1 MACFPANPGAG
12 HFLAI
17 ESLGTVAMSIRLSI
31 PILRQTQERE
41 EKENQMNIGI
51 RVKPI
56 LVTAIAQAFLL
67 LAVTLSAQTFRGS
80 IGGSVLDPTGARIVN
95 QRVQASNESTG
106 INYSTE
112 TSNTGQYNFQ
122 DLPLGSYTVTAAV
135 TGFKSV
141 SVKGVTVTAGNIYS
155 LDLKLTQAA
164 GNSTTIEVSAE
175 ALVLDTQTD
184 VHTTTISA
192 ESLEDTPVAGRSFL
206 AFASLAPG
214 YAGEAN
220 NSYTGSVNGTRVEQ
234 VNYQINGTD
243 NNDPFRNQTAA
254 NQNGVAGIPGVLFPI
269 DAVDEVS
276 FQTSAVAETGRN
288 PGGTFNLITKSG
300 TNTLHGSA
308 FYYNRNEAL
317 AAASPFLPS
326 GQEKPANR
334 STNWGGSVG
343 GPIIQDRTFYF
354 LSYEKQTFTVSPGVA
369 GTEPGTGYQS
379 AAAALLEQYN
389 VPQNSASVWALQNL
403 WPQSALT
410 AASSASSA
418 NYFGPDSEYGFSHNL
433 LVKIDQRLSSK
444 HNLSASWYTG
454 EGPQVAP
461 IGTMLKY
468 YFVVAPLH
476 VQNYSVVLN
485 SALTP
490 RLTNQVQLGA
500 DSFNQTF
507 RDYKH
512 DENVQPY
519 FNTGSPF
526 TGSPTISIGNFDP
539 IGLVGPTGR
548 VSVTGHITDALS
560 WTYGFHQLRL
570 GGEFRKVQCNEFYYN
585 NALGTLVFSGQ
596 SGPWA
601 GLETDTNTAALAD
614 FLAGISSYSSISY
627 GDAARYLYVNSG
639 SGFAQDIWRVAPK
652 LTVTYGLRYDYTT
665 PVHNG
670 DKNIS
675 TFVPSR
681 GGVVYQGVDI
691 DSLYPG
697 DHTNFGPRIGFTYQ
711 PGDQKGLVI
720 RGGLG
725 IYFDTPA
732 FDNFVQSRSPNNGAG
747 GIQSNPGGLD
757 PVNSYVQGQTT
768 IVPGQSI
775 FANAIL
781 NNSTALFAVSQK
793 FKTPRDYT
801 FDLQIEKSLGGK
813 TILQLGYV
821 GLEGR
826 HLVDEVDINRAAFN
840 SNGITD
846 NTTRPYYA
854 TFPQYTVINQLNT
867 DATSNYNSLQAVIKT
882 AGWHGLSGQAAYT
895 WSHNLDDSS
904 TTAQT
909 KDWAQDSLNL
919 KGNYGNAD
927 SDQRQTLATAISY
940 AVPGSSY
947 GPRWLS
953 HGWTLNNSL
962 SFHSGNP
969 FTVKVGNLDTT
980 GTGDYTQFANISGNP
995 YVHGSHSV
1003 SNGAVQWLNTNAFS
1017 LPTAGTLGNQRRNQL
1032 FGPGYSDVDLSVFK
1046 TAKVG
1051 ERVNA
1056 QFRIETL
1063 NLFNRA
1069 NYGAPSATYSTAEN
1083 GFGVIG
1089 STIGASDDAPGIGS
1103 GEPFNVQLGLRVS
1116 F

>member
-1 MACFPANPGAG
+1 
-12 HFLAI
+12 
-17 ESLGTVAMSIRLSI
+17 MS
-31 PILRQTQERE
+31 
-41 EKENQMNIGI
+41 IGI

-56 LVTAIAQAFLL
+56 LVTAIMQSFLL

-80 IGGSVLDPTGARIVN
+80 IGGSVLDPTGARIIN
-95 QRVQASNESTG
+95 QRVDANNQSTE
-106 INYSTE
+106 ISYSTK
-112 TSNTGQYNFQ
+112 TSSTGQYNFQ
-122 DLPLGSYTVTAAV
+122 DLPLGNYTVTTTVA
-135 TGFKSV
+135 GFKPV
-141 SVKGVTVTAGNIYS
+141 SVKDVTVTAGNVYN
-155 LDLKLTQAA
+155 LDIKLTQAT
-164 GNSTTIEVSAE
+164 GDSTTIEVSAN

-192 ESLEDTPVAGRSFL
+192 ESIEDTPVAGRSFL
-206 AFASLAPG
+206 AFAALAPG

-269 DAVDEVS
+269 DAIDEVS

-308 FYYNRNEAL
+308 FYFNRNEAL
-317 AAASPFLPS
+317 ASASPFLPS
-326 GQEKPANR
+326 GQDKPANR

-343 GPIIQDRTFYF
+343 GPIVQDRTFYF
-354 LSYEKQTFTVSPGVA
+354 LSYEKQTFTVGPGEA

-379 AAAALLEQYN
+379 AAEALLEKYN
-389 VPQNSASVWALQNL
+389 VSKSAAATWALDNL

-410 AASSASSA
+410 AASSASTA
-418 NYFGPDSEYGFSHNL
+418 NYFSPDSEYGYSHNL
-433 LVKIDQRLSSK
+433 VAKIDQRLSDK
-444 HNLSASWYTG
+444 HNLSTSWYIG

-468 YFVVAPLH
+468 YYVVAPLH

-500 DSFNQTF
+500 DAFNQTF

-526 TGSPTISIGNFDP
+526 TGSPTISIGNFDS

-548 VSVTGHITDALS
+548 VSVTGHVTDALS
-560 WTYGFHQLRL
+560 WTYGNHQLRV

-585 NALGTLVFSGQ
+585 NALGTIVYNGK

-601 GLETDTNTAALAD
+601 GVEPDTNIAALAD
-614 FLAGISSYSSISY
+614 FLAGYSSYSSISY

-639 SGFAQDIWRVAPK
+639 SGFAQDIWRVTPK
-652 LTVTYGLRYDYTT
+652 LTISYGLRYDYTT

-675 TFVPSR
+675 SFVPSR
-681 GGVVYQGVDI
+681 GGVVYQGVGI
-691 DSLYPG
+691 SSLYPG
-697 DHTNFGPRIGFTYQ
+697 DHTNFGPRIGLTYQ
-711 PGDQKGLVI
+711 PSEHTGIVI
-720 RGGLG
+720 RGGFG
-725 IYFDTPA
+725 IYYDTPA
-732 FDNFVQSRSPNNGAG
+732 FDNFAQSRSPNNGAG
-747 GIQSNPGGLD
+747 GIQGNPGGAD
-757 PVNSYVQGQTT
+757 PVNAYVQGATT
-768 IVPGQSI
+768 IVTGQSI

-781 NNSTALFAVSQK
+781 NKSTALFTVSQK
-793 FKTPRDYT
+793 YKTPQDYT
-801 FDLQIEKSLGGK
+801 FDLQIEKSLGDK
-813 TILQLGYV
+813 ALVQIGYV

-826 HLVDEVDINRAAFN
+826 HLVDETDINRAALN
-840 SNGITD
+840 SSGTVVNS
-846 NTTRPYYA
+846 TRPYYA
-854 TFPQYTVINQLNT
+854 TFPQYTVINQLGT
-867 DATSNYNSLQAVIKT
+867 DSTSNYNSLQAVVRA
-882 AGWHGLSGQAAYT
+882 AGWRGLSGQAAYT
-895 WSHNLDDSS
+895 WSHNLDNSS

-927 SDQRQTLATAISY
+927 SDQRQTLVTAISY
-940 AVPGSSY
+940 LVPDFIS
-947 GPRWLS
+947 GPSWLS
-953 HGWTLNNSL
+953 RGWSLNNSL

-969 FTVKVGNLDTT
+969 FSVKVGSSDTT
-980 GTGDYTQFANISGNP
+980 GTGDYTQLANITGNP
-995 YVHGSHSV
+995 YKSGSRKI
-1003 SNGAVQWLNTNAFS
+1003 SNGSAQWLNTSAFS
-1017 LPTAGTLGNQRRNQL
+1017 IPTAGTWGNQRRNQL
-1032 FGPGYSDVDLSVFK
+1032 KGPGYSDVDLSIFK
-1046 TAKVG
+1046 NTKIDG
-1051 ERVNA
+1051 RVNS
-1056 QFRIETL
+1056 QFRVEIL
-1063 NLFNRA
+1063 NLFDRA
-1069 NYGAPSATYSTAEN
+1069 NFGAPSATYSAAEN
-1083 GFGVIG
+1083 GFGVVS

-1103 GEPFNVQLGLRVS
+1103 GEPFNVQLGVRLS